1 MRLCNLLYVIVIFC
15 QISPAM
21 AAPAVALGYTPKYN
35 SNFNHFDYI
44 NPDAPKGGEI
54 ILPGLGNFESLNPF
68 IIGAIPANYLNNLL
82 FDTLM
87 EQSQDEPFSN
97 YALLAQDAELADN
110 KLSVTF
116 KINPKARF
124 SDGSEV
130 TAEDVKF
137 SFDTLKSKVATPYFR
152 AYWADIQK
160 AEVIDK
166 YTVTFSFAK
175 INRELYLIIGR
186 LPVFSKAALKNREF
200 DKFVT
205 EPLLGSG
212 PYLVDSFKIGKY
224 ITYKRNPNYWAKD
237 LNSRRGMFNF
247 DKITVKYYKEQSI
260 ALEAL
265 KSGEFDFMAV
275 YSSKQ
280 WARDVEG
287 IQFDAKKIKKIEL
300 PHENNA
306 GMQGFVF
313 NLRKPLFQ
321 DIRVRQAINL
331 AFDFEWANKNLFYQQ
346 YQRCYSYFSNSDLA
360 ATELPS
366 EAELVLLTP
375 FRDKLPEAV
384 FTQVWKPV
392 INDTPEKL
400 REHLLQAKQL
410 LDQAGWKLEDGIL
423 QKDLILDD
431 GRAERVK
438 LEFEVMLVQQGFER
452 ILAPFERNLNKLGI
466 KINYRS
472 IDTAV
477 YQKRQKDFQYDMLVA
492 VFPQSQFP
500 GNELMNIWHSTSA
513 LQPGS
518 DNLMGLHDPVVDAL
532 IEKIIY
538 AETRQELLIAVHAL
552 DRVLLHQ
559 EYVVPNWFINTHRVT
574 FWDKFGQPPTL
585 PLYYQPDDW
594 VIQTWWMPTSALPVA
609 Q

>member
-1 MRLCNLLYVIVIFC
+1 MRLCNLLYFIIISC
-15 QISPAM
+15 QISTAM
-21 AAPAVALGYTPKYN
+21 ADPAVALGYIPKYN
-35 SNFNHFDYI
+35 SNFDHFDYV
-44 NPDAPKGGEI
+44 NPDAPKGGEL
-54 ILPGLGNFESLNPF
+54 ILSGLGNFESLNPF
-68 IIGAIPANYLNNLL
+68 IIGAVSASYLSNLL

-87 EQSQDEPFSN
+87 EQSQDEPLSN
-97 YALLAQDAELADN
+97 YSLLAQDIELADN

-124 SDGSEV
+124 SNGSEV

-137 SFDTLKSKVATPYFR
+137 SFDMLKSKVAAPYFR

-166 YTVTFSFAK
+166 YTVTFSFTK
-175 INRELYLIIGR
+175 INRELHLTIGR
-186 LPVFSKAALKNREF
+186 LPVFSKAALQNREL
-200 DKFVT
+200 DKFIT
-205 EPLLGSG
+205 EPLVGSG

-265 KSGEFDFMAV
+265 KSGEFDFMTV

-280 WARDVEG
+280 WARDVGG
-287 IQFDAKKIKKIEL
+287 IQFDTQKIKKVEL

-321 DIRVRQAINL
+321 DIRVRRAINL

-346 YQRCYSYFSNSDLA
+346 YTRCYSYFSNSDLA
-360 ATELPS
+360 ATELPT
-366 EAELVLLTP
+366 EAELALLTP
-375 FRDKLPEAV
+375 FRDKLPESV
-384 FTQVWKPV
+384 FTTVWKPV
-392 INDTPEKL
+392 INGSPDKL

-410 LDQAGWKLEDGIL
+410 LDEAGWKLEDGVL
-423 QKDLILDD
+423 QKDLTLED
-431 GRAERVK
+431 GRVERTK

-466 KINYRS
+466 KIHYRS

-477 YQKRQKDFQYDMLVA
+477 YQKRQDDFQYDMVVT
-492 VFPQSQFP
+492 VFSQSQFP
-500 GNELMNIWHSTSA
+500 GNELMNIWHSTSV
-513 LQPGS
+513 QQSGS
-518 DNLMGLHDPVVDAL
+518 NNLMGLHDPVVDAL

-538 AETRQELLIAVHAL
+538 AETRPELLVAVHAL

-559 EYVVPNWFINTHRVT
+559 EYIVPNWFINVHRVA
-574 FWDKFGQPPTL
+574 FWDKFGQPPSL
-585 PLYYQPDDW
+585 PLYYQSEDW
-594 VIQTWWMPTSALPVA
+594 AIQTWWMPTGALPA
-609 Q
+609 SQ

>member
-1 MRLCNLLYVIVIFC
+1 MRLCNLLFSIVFFC
-15 QISPAM
+15 QISSVA
-21 AAPAVALGYTPKYN
+21 AAPAVALGYIPKYN
-35 SNFNHFDYI
+35 SNFNHFDYV
-44 NPDAPKGGEI
+44 NPDAPKGGEL

-68 IIGAIPANYLNNLL
+68 IIGAIPASYLSSLL

-87 EQSQDEPFSN
+87 EQSQDEPLSN
-97 YALLAQDAELADN
+97 YALLAQDIELAEN

-116 KINPKARF
+116 KLNPKARF
-124 SDGSEV
+124 SDGSEI

-166 YTVTFSFAK
+166 YTVTFSFTK
-175 INRELYLIIGR
+175 INRELHLIIGR
-186 LPVFSKAALKNREF
+186 LPVFSKAALQNREF

-205 EPLLGSG
+205 EPLVGSG

-237 LNSRRGMFNF
+237 LSSRRGMFNF
-247 DKITVKYYKEQSI
+247 DKITIKYYKEQSI

-287 IQFDAKKIKKIEL
+287 IQFDTQKIKKIEL

-346 YQRCYSYFSNSDLA
+346 YKRCYSYFSNSDLA
-360 ATELPS
+360 ATELPT
-366 EAELVLLTP
+366 EAELALLTP
-375 FRDKLPEAV
+375 FRDKLPQSV
-384 FTQVWKPV
+384 FTTVWKPV
-392 INDTPEKL
+392 INGNPEQL
-400 REHLLQAKQL
+400 REHLLQAKKL
-410 LDQAGWKLEDGIL
+410 LDEAGWTLQDGVL
-423 QKDLILDD
+423 QKDLVLED
-431 GRAERVK
+431 GRVERTK
-438 LEFEVMLVQQGFER
+438 LEFEVMLIRQGFER
-452 ILAPFERNLNKLGI
+452 ILAPFERNLSKLGI
-466 KINYRS
+466 KIHYRP

-477 YQKRQKDFQYDMLVA
+477 YQKRQDDFQYDMVVA
-492 VFPQSQFP
+492 VFSGSQFP
-500 GNELMNIWHSTSA
+500 GNELMNVWHSTSA
-513 LQPGS
+513 NQPGS
-518 DNLMGLHDPVVDAL
+518 NNLMGLRDPVVDAL

-552 DRVLLHQ
+552 DRVLLHR
-559 EYVVPNWFINTHRVT
+559 EYVVPNWFINTHRVA
-574 FWDKFGQPPTL
+574 FWDKFGQPQTL
-585 PLYYQPDDW
+585 PQYYQPDDW
-594 VIQTWWMPTSALPVA
+594 VIQTWWMPTNPV

>member
-1 MRLCNLLYVIVIFC
+1 MRLCNLLYLLVILC
-15 QISPAM
+15 QINSVV
-21 AAPAVALGYTPKYN
+21 AAPAVALGDTPKYS
-35 SNFNHFDYI
+35 SNFNQFDYV
-44 NPDAPKGGEI
+44 NPDAPKGGE
-54 ILPGLGNFESLNPF
+54 LVLSVMGNFESLNPF
-68 IIGAIPANYLNNLL
+68 IIGAIPASYVNLL

-97 YALLAQDAELADN
+97 YGLLAQDVELAEN

-116 KINPKARF
+116 RLNPKSHF

-137 SFDTLKSKVATPYFR
+137 SFDTLKSKLASPHYRV
-152 AYWADIQK
+152 YWADIQK

-166 YTVTFSFAK
+166 YTITFSFTK
-175 INRELYLIIGR
+175 ENRELHMIIGQ
-186 LPVFSKAALKNREF
+186 LPVLSRTMLKDREF
-200 DKFVT
+200 DKIVG

-212 PYLVDSFKIGKY
+212 PYLIDNFKIGKY

-237 LNSRRGMFNF
+237 LNSRRGMYNF
-247 DKITVKYYKEQSI
+247 DKIIVKYYKEPSI

-287 IQFDAKKIKKIEL
+287 PQFDANKIKKVEL
-300 PHENNA
+300 PHRNNA

-313 NLRKPLFQ
+313 NLRKPIFQ

-346 YQRCYSYFSNSDLA
+346 YKRCYSYFSNSDLA
-360 ATELPS
+360 ATQLPS
-366 EAELVLLTP
+366 EDELALLAP

-384 FTQVWKPV
+384 FTQVWQPV
-392 INDTPEKL
+392 ENGSPEVL
-400 REHLLQAKQL
+400 RSHLLQAKNL
-410 LDQAGWKLEDGIL
+410 LTEAGWRLQDGIL
-423 QKDLILDD
+423 QKEVVSDTGQPETL
-431 GRAERVK
+431 K
-438 LEFEVMLVQQGFER
+438 LEFEVMLTKQGFER
-452 ILAPFERNLNKLGI
+452 ILAPFEHNLNKLGI

-477 YQKRQKDFQYDMLVA
+477 YQKKQDEFQYDMLVT
-492 VFPQSQFP
+492 VFSSSQFP
-500 GNELMNIWHSTSA
+500 GNELMNLWHSASA
-513 LQPGS
+513 NQTGS
-518 DNLMGLHDPVVDAL
+518 GNLMGLHDPVVDEL
-532 IEKIIY
+532 IEKVVY
-538 AETRQELLIAVHAL
+538 ANTRAKLVTAIRAL
-552 DRVLLHQ
+552 DRVMLHQ
-559 EYVVPNWFINTHRVT
+559 EYVVPNWFINTHRVA
-574 FWDKFGQPPTL
+574 FWDKFGQPSTY

-594 VIQTWWMPTSALPVA
+594 VIQTWWMPTTDKKV

>member
-1 MRLCNLLYVIVIFC
+1 MRLCNLLYILIIFF
-15 QISPAM
+15 QISPAIADP
-21 AAPAVALGYTPKYN
+21 AAALGYTPKYN
-35 SNFNHFDYI
+35 SNFSHFDYV
-44 NPDAPKGGEI
+44 NPDAPKGGEL
-54 ILPGLGNFESLNPF
+54 ILLGLGNFESLNPF
-68 IIGAIPANYLNNLL
+68 IIGSISASYLSSLL

-87 EQSQDEPFSN
+87 VQSQDEPMSN
-97 YALLAQDAELADN
+97 YALLAQDVELAEN

-137 SFDTLKSKVATPYFR
+137 SFEMLKSKAAAPYFR

-160 AEVIDK
+160 AEVVDK

-175 INRELYLIIGR
+175 INRELHLIIGN
-186 LPVFSKAALKNREF
+186 LPVFSKAAMQNREL

-205 EPLLGSG
+205 EPLVGSG
-212 PYLVDSFKIGKY
+212 PYLIDSFKIGKY

-237 LNSRRGMFNF
+237 LGSRQGMFNF

-265 KSGEFDFMAV
+265 KSGEFDFMTI

-280 WARDVEG
+280 WARDVGG
-287 IQFDAKKIKKIEL
+287 IQFDTKKIKKVEL

-346 YQRCYSYFSNSDLA
+346 YTRCYSYFSNSDLA
-360 ATELPS
+360 ATELPT
-366 EAELVLLTP
+366 EAELALLTP
-375 FRDKLPEAV
+375 FRDKLPESV
-384 FTQVWKPV
+384 FTTVWKPV
-392 INDTPEKL
+392 INDSPEKL
-400 REHLLQAKQL
+400 REHLLQAKKL
-410 LDQAGWKLEDGIL
+410 LDEAGWKLQDGIL
-423 QKDLILDD
+423 QKDLVLED
-431 GRAERVK
+431 GRVEPTK

-477 YQKRQKDFQYDMLVA
+477 YQKRQDDFQYDMVVT
-492 VFPQSQFP
+492 VFSQSQFP
-500 GNELMNIWHSTSA
+500 GNELMNMWHSTSA
-513 LQPGS
+513 NQSGS
-518 DNLMGLHDPVVDAL
+518 NNLMGLRDPVVDAL

-538 AETRQELLIAVHAL
+538 AEARQELLVAVHAL

-559 EYVVPNWFINTHRVT
+559 EYIVPNWFINVHRVA
-574 FWDKFGQPPTL
+574 FWDKFGQPQTL

-594 VIQTWWMPTSALPVA
+594 ALQTWWMPTASP